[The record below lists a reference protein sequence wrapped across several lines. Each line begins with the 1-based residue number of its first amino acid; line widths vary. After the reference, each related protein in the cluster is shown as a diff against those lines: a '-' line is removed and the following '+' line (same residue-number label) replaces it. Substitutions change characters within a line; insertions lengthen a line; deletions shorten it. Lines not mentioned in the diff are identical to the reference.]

1 MLPKQSTGLFGKSG
15 STKTTC
21 RLWGKTLTFLR
32 QTSFV
37 SPTHTP
43 LALLNRFTARQRAE
57 CEGFVLSVNPSGAS
71 RHLPHRGRHLTLPL
85 PFVSKRKR
93 KPVRCAEIMNFI
105 DSLRGRNPKVSPP
118 RLLT

>member
-1 MLPKQSTGLFGKSG
+1 M
-15 STKTTC
+15 
-21 RLWGKTLTFLR
+21 WGKTLMFFR

-43 LALLNRFTARQRAE
+43 LALLNRFTARRRAE

-105 DSLRGRNPKVSPP
+105 DSLRGRKPKFLP
-118 RLLT
+118 LDY